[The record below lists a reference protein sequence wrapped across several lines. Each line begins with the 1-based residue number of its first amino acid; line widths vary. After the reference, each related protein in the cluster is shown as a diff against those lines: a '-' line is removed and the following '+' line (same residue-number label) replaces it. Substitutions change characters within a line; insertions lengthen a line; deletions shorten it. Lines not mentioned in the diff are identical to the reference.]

1 MAGKIPLPTKRAA
14 PEGMQP
20 AATAPKDGTKAVV
33 WREGRGLYPDLPVPA
48 AQVTHWKASPK
59 QPPK

>member
-1 MAGKIPLPTKRAA
+1 
-14 PEGMQP
+14 MQP

-33 WREGRGLYPDLPVPA
+33 WREGRGLYLVKWVDGKWCIAGNPDRPVPA